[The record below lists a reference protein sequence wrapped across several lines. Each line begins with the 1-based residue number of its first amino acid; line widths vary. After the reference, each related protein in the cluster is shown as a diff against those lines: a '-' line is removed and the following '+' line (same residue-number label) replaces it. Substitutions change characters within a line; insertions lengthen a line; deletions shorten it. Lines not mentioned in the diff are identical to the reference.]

1 MSTEKETNERKEMT
15 PDQLIEY
22 WWKRQCSKCVYRST
36 LHNGAHTGGTCGYI
50 LITGQ
55 MRGCDMQRC
64 KRFQEGNKKVVRVG
78 LGDLRTVIET
88 CKEKKKKRRGKR
100 KVESRC
106 ACGEWLD
113 EHLGDMDIKAFTA
126 AAGIGYHHFGEFR
139 RKPGALM
146 TDRMAELTAG
156 YFGVAVGEIRA
167 AEERYARLQEE
178 NESRK
183 ASERA
188 V

>member
-1 MSTEKETNERKEMT
+1 MT
-15 PDQLIEY
+15 QDQLIEY

-55 MRGCDMQRC
+55 MRGCDMEHC
-64 KRFQEGNKKVVRVG
+64 KRFQEGNKKVARVG
-78 LGDLRTVIET
+78 LGDLRTVIEVA
-88 CKEKKKKRRGKR
+88 KEKKRRRGHLK
-100 KVESRC
+100 
-106 ACGEWLD
+106 GE
-113 EHLGDMDIKAFTA
+113 GKFTKA
-126 AAGIGYHHFGEFR
+126 IGMSYSYFSKFR
-139 RKPGALM
+139 RRPGAVM
-146 TDRMAELTAG
+146 SDRMAELTAKH
-156 YFGVAVGEIRA
+156 FGVEVGEIRA

>member
-1 MSTEKETNERKEMT
+1 MSTEKEKNERKEMT

-55 MRGCDMQRC
+55 MRGCDMEHC

-78 LGDLRTVIET
+78 LGDLRTVIEVA
-88 CKEKKKKRRGKR
+88 KEKKRRRGHIKG
-100 KVESRC
+100 ESKC

-113 EHLGDMDIKAFTA
+113 EHLGNEDIKVFTKA
-126 AAGIGYHHFGEFR
+126 IGMSYSYFGKFR
-139 RKPGALM
+139 RRPGAVM
-146 TDRMAELTAG
+146 SDRMAELTAKH
-156 YFGVAVGEIRA
+156 FGVEVGEIRA